1 MTSRTFTRLPN
12 LINVLLLL
20 SLVFSGNI
28 LQSVTSLGINYGQ
41 VGNNLP
47 SPDKVINLLRSLRIT
62 KTRIYDT
69 NPQILSAF
77 ANSNIEI
84 IVTIENQVLTLL
96 QDPQQ
101 ALQWVDSHIK
111 PYIPATRIT
120 GIMVGNELFTD
131 EDSSL
136 IGYMMPAMINIHKA
150 LVQLALDRYVQVSSP
165 SSLAVLAESYPPSAG
180 SFKPEVSSVMQQ
192 LLQFLEATRSPF
204 WINAYPYFAYK
215 DNPDKIPIDYV
226 LFNRNVGMTDP
237 NTKLHYDNMMYA
249 QVDALAFAAAKLGY
263 RNIEVRVAET
273 GWPSKGDAGEVGA
286 SPANAATYNRNLMMR
301 QFAGEGT
308 PARRNSRLDVYIF
321 ALFNENMKPGPTSEK
336 NYGIFR
342 PDGSLAYNLGFST
355 MSTTTANSESVT
367 YSSSATKAVNRATT
381 TLECWTILILAMIQV
396 VISRLF

>member
-1 MTSRTFTRLPN
+1 MTSRTCTRLSN
-12 LINVLLLL
+12 LFNVFLLL

-28 LQSVTSLGINYGQ
+28 LQRVTSLGINYGQ
-41 VGNNLP
+41 VGNDLP

-69 NPQILSAF
+69 NPQILSSF

-84 IVTIENQVLTLL
+84 IVTIENQVLPLL

-150 LVQLALDRYVQVSSP
+150 LVQLGLDRYIQVSSP
-165 SSLAVLAESYPPSAG
+165 CSLAVLAESYPPSAG
-180 SFKPEVSSVMQQ
+180 SFKPAVSSVMQQ
-192 LLQFLEATRSPF
+192 LLDFLEATKSPF

-215 DNPDKIPIDYV
+215 DSPNKIPIDYV
-226 LFNRNVGMTDP
+226 LFNRNIGMTDP
-237 NTKLHYDNMMYA
+237 NTRLHYDNMMYA
-249 QVDALAFAAAKLGY
+249 QVDAVAFAAAKLGY

-273 GWPSKGDAGEVGA
+273 GWPSKGDPGEIGA
-286 SPANAATYNRNLMMR
+286 SPLNAATYNRNLMMR

-321 ALFNENMKPGPTSEK
+321 ALFNEDMKPGPTSEK

-367 YSSSATKAVNRATT
+367 YSSSATKATS
-381 TLECWTILILAMIQV
+381 LEYWTILILAMIQV
-396 VISRLF
+396 VMLRLF

>member
-41 VGNNLP
+41 VGNNL
-47 SPDKVINLLRSLRIT
+47 
-62 KTRIYDT
+62 
-69 NPQILSAF
+69 
-77 ANSNIEI
+77 
-84 IVTIENQVLTLL
+84 
-96 QDPQQ
+96 
-101 ALQWVDSHIK
+101 
-111 PYIPATRIT
+111 
-120 GIMVGNELFTD
+120 
-131 EDSSL
+131 
-136 IGYMMPAMINIHKA
+136 
-150 LVQLALDRYVQVSSP
+150 YVQVSSP

-249 QVDALAFAAAKLGY
+249 QVDAF
-263 RNIEVRVAET
+263 RVAET

-321 ALFNENMKPGPTSEK
+321 ALFNEDMKPGPTSEK

-367 YSSSATKAVNRATT
+367 YSSYATKVQINVYYMV
-381 TLECWTILILAMIQV
+381 CFV
-396 VISRLF
+396 HNDYKFVIITSSLFSVLTGSE

>member
-1 MTSRTFTRLPN
+1 MTSRTFTRLSN
-12 LINVLLLL
+12 LIHVFLLL

-28 LQSVTSLGINYGQ
+28 LQRVTSLGINYGQ
-41 VGNNLP
+41 VGNDLP
-47 SPDKVINLLRSLRIT
+47 SPDKVITLLRSLRIT

-69 NPQILSAF
+69 NPQILTAF

-84 IVTIENQVLTLL
+84 IVTIENQVLPLL

-101 ALQWVDSHIK
+101 ALQWVNSHIK
-111 PYIPATRIT
+111 PYVPATRIT

-136 IGYMMPAMINIHKA
+136 LGYMMPAIINIHKA
-150 LVQLALDRYVQVSSP
+150 LVQLGLDRYIQVSSP

-180 SFKPEVSSVMQQ
+180 SFKPAVTSVMQQ
-192 LLQFLEATRSPF
+192 LLDFLETTKSPF

-215 DNPDKIPIDYV
+215 DNPKEIPIDYV
-226 LFNRNVGMTDP
+226 LFNRNVGMNDP

-249 QVDALAFAAAKLGY
+249 QVDAVAFAAAKLGY

-273 GWPSKGDAGEVGA
+273 GWPSKGDAGEIGA
-286 SPANAATYNRNLMMR
+286 SPLNAATYNRNLMMR

-308 PARRNSRLDVYIF
+308 PVRRSSRLDVYIF
-321 ALFNENMKPGPTSEK
+321 ALFNEDMKPGPTSEK

-355 MSTTTANSESVT
+355 MSTTTANSETFT
-367 YSSSATKAVNRATT
+367 YSSSATKKAKMS
-381 TLECWTILILAMIQV
+381 LEYWTILVLAMIQV
-396 VISRLF
+396 VMWRRI

>member
-1 MTSRTFTRLPN
+1 MTSRTFTRHSS
-12 LINVLLLL
+12 LIHVFLLL

-28 LQSVTSLGINYGQ
+28 LQTVTSLGINYGQ

-84 IVTIENQVLTLL
+84 IVTIENQVLPLL

-101 ALQWVDSHIK
+101 ATQWVDSHIK
-111 PYIPATRIT
+111 PYVPATRIT

-131 EDSSL
+131 DDSSL
-136 IGYMMPAMINIHKA
+136 IGYMMPAIINIHKA
-150 LVQLALDRYVQVSSP
+150 LVQLGLDRYIQVSSP
-165 SSLAVLAESYPPSAG
+165 SSLAVLGESYPPSAG

-192 LLQFLEATRSPF
+192 LLDFLEATKSPF

-215 DNPDKIPIDYV
+215 DNPQEIPVDYV
-226 LFNRNVGMTDP
+226 LFNRNIGMTDP
-237 NTKLHYDNMMYA
+237 NTRLHYDNMMYA
-249 QVDALAFAAAKLGY
+249 QVDAVAFAAAKLGY

-273 GWPSKGDAGEVGA
+273 GWPSKGDVGEIGA
-286 SPANAATYNRNLMMR
+286 SPVNAATYNRNLMMR

-308 PARRNSRLDVYIF
+308 PARRNARLDVYIF
-321 ALFNENMKPGPTSEK
+321 ALFNEDMKPGPTSEK
-336 NYGIFR
+336 NYGIFQ

-367 YSSSATKAVNRATT
+367 YSSSATKAKRS
-381 TLECWTILILAMIQV
+381 LEYWTILILAMVQV
-396 VISRLF
+396 VMLRLF

>member
-1 MTSRTFTRLPN
+1 MTTTTFTRLSN
-12 LINVLLLL
+12 LVNVFLLL

-28 LQSVTSLGINYGQ
+28 LQRVTSLGINYGQ

-69 NPQILSAF
+69 NPQILTAF

-111 PYIPATRIT
+111 PYVPATRIT
-120 GIMVGNELFTD
+120 GIMVGNELFTHD
-131 EDSSL
+131 DSSL

-150 LVQLALDRYVQVSSP
+150 LVQLGLDRYIQVSSP
-165 SSLAVLAESYPPSAG
+165 SSVAVLAESYPPSAG
-180 SFKPEVSSVMQQ
+180 SFKPEVASVMQQ
-192 LLQFLEATRSPF
+192 LLDFLEATKSPF

-215 DNPDKIPIDYV
+215 DSPDKIPIDYV
-226 LFNRNVGMTDP
+226 LFNRNIGMTDP
-237 NTKLHYDNMMYA
+237 NTKFHYDNMMYA
-249 QVDALAFAAAKLGY
+249 QVDAVAFAAAKLGY

-273 GWPSKGDAGEVGA
+273 GWPSKGDAGEIGA
-286 SPANAATYNRNLMMR
+286 SPLNAATYNRNLMMR

-308 PARRNSRLDVYIF
+308 PARRNARLDVYIF
-321 ALFNENMKPGPTSEK
+321 ALFNEDMKPGPTSEQ

-355 MSTTTANSESVT
+355 MSTTTANSESFT
-367 YSSSATKAVNRATT
+367 YSSSATKAMKKAKSSM
-381 TLECWTILILAMIQV
+381 EYWTILVLAIIPLVM
-396 VISRLF
+396 SRLF

>member
-1 MTSRTFTRLPN
+1 MTLFSII
-12 LINVLLLL
+12 LIPWLDITA
-20 SLVFSGNI
+20 GNI

-136 IGYMMPAMINIHKA
+136 IG
-150 LVQLALDRYVQVSSP
+150 
-165 SSLAVLAESYPPSAG
+165 
-180 SFKPEVSSVMQQ
+180 
-192 LLQFLEATRSPF
+192 
-204 WINAYPYFAYK
+204 
-215 DNPDKIPIDYV
+215 
-226 LFNRNVGMTDP
+226 
-237 NTKLHYDNMMYA
+237 
-249 QVDALAFAAAKLGY
+249 
-263 RNIEVRVAET
+263 
-273 GWPSKGDAGEVGA
+273 
-286 SPANAATYNRNLMMR
+286 
-301 QFAGEGT
+301 
-308 PARRNSRLDVYIF
+308 
-321 ALFNENMKPGPTSEK
+321 
-336 NYGIFR
+336 
-342 PDGSLAYNLGFST
+342 
-355 MSTTTANSESVT
+355 
-367 YSSSATKAVNRATT
+367 
-381 TLECWTILILAMIQV
+381 
-396 VISRLF
+396 

>member
-28 LQSVTSLGINYGQ
+28 VQSVTSLGINYGQ

-101 ALQWVDSHIK
+101 ALQWVGSHIK

-150 LVQLALDRYVQVSSP
+150 LVQLGLDRYVQVSSP

-237 NTKLHYDNMMYA
+237 NTRLHYDNMMYA
-249 QVDALAFAAAKLGY
+249 QVDAVAFAAAKLGY

-273 GWPSKGDAGEVGA
+273 GWPSKGDAAEVGA
-286 SPANAATYNRNLMMR
+286 SPLNAATYNRNLMMR

-321 ALFNENMKPGPTSEK
+321 ALFNEDMKPGPTSEK

-367 YSSSATKAVNRATT
+367 YSSSATKVVNKEKT

>member
-1 MTSRTFTRLPN
+1 MTSRTCTRLSN
-12 LINVLLLL
+12 LFNVFLLL

-28 LQSVTSLGINYGQ
+28 LQRVTSLGINYGQ
-41 VGNNLP
+41 VGNDLP

-69 NPQILSAF
+69 NPQILSSF

-84 IVTIENQVLTLL
+84 IVTIENQVLPLL

-150 LVQLALDRYVQVSSP
+150 LVQLGLDRYIQVSSP
-165 SSLAVLAESYPPSAG
+165 CSLAVLAESYPPSAG
-180 SFKPEVSSVMQQ
+180 SFKPAVSSVMQQ
-192 LLQFLEATRSPF
+192 LLDFLEATKSPF

-215 DNPDKIPIDYV
+215 DSPNKIPIDYV
-226 LFNRNVGMTDP
+226 LFNRNIGMTDP
-237 NTKLHYDNMMYA
+237 NTRLHYDNMMYA
-249 QVDALAFAAAKLGY
+249 QVDAVAFAAAKLGY

-273 GWPSKGDAGEVGA
+273 GWPSKGDPGEIGA
-286 SPANAATYNRNLMMR
+286 SPLNAATYNRNLMMR

-321 ALFNENMKPGPTSEK
+321 ALFNEDMKPGPTSEK

-367 YSSSATKAVNRATT
+367 YSSSATKAVNKATS
-381 TLECWTILILAMIQV
+381 LEYWTILILAMIQV
-396 VISRLF
+396 VMLRLF

>member
-1 MTSRTFTRLPN
+1 MTSKTSSKHHN
-12 LINVLLLL
+12 LMHVFLLL
-20 SLVFSGNI
+20 SLVFAGNI
-28 LQSVTSLGINYGQ
+28 PQKVTSLGINYGQ

-47 SPDKVINLLRSLRIT
+47 SPDKVINLLKSLRIT

-69 NPQILSAF
+69 NPQILSSF

-84 IVTIENQVLTLL
+84 IVTIENQVLPLL

-101 ALQWVDSHIK
+101 SLQWVDSHIK
-111 PYIPATRIT
+111 PYVPATRIT

-131 EDSSL
+131 DDSSL

-150 LVQLALDRYVQVSSP
+150 LTQLGLDRYIQVSSP

-180 SFKPEVSSVMQQ
+180 SFKPEVTTVMQQ
-192 LLQFLEATRSPF
+192 LLDFLEATKSPF

-215 DNPDKIPIDYV
+215 DNPDEIPLDYV

-237 NTKLHYDNMMYA
+237 NTRLHYDNMMYA
-249 QVDALAFAAAKLGY
+249 QVDAVAFAAAKLGY

-273 GWPSKGDAGEVGA
+273 GWPSKGDAGEIGA
-286 SPANAATYNRNLMMR
+286 SPLNAATYNRNLMMR

-308 PARRNSRLDVYIF
+308 PARRNSRLDAYIF
-321 ALFNENMKPGPTSEK
+321 ALFNENMKTGPTSEQ

-367 YSSSATKAVNRATT
+367 YSSSATKAMKS
-381 TLECWTILILAMIQV
+381 LEYWIILVLAMIQIV
-396 VISRLF
+396 TSRLF

>member
-1 MTSRTFTRLPN
+1 MALFSKI
-12 LINVLLLL
+12 LILWLDIIA
-20 SLVFSGNI
+20 GNI

-136 IGYMMPAMINIHKA
+136 IG
-150 LVQLALDRYVQVSSP
+150 
-165 SSLAVLAESYPPSAG
+165 
-180 SFKPEVSSVMQQ
+180 
-192 LLQFLEATRSPF
+192 
-204 WINAYPYFAYK
+204 
-215 DNPDKIPIDYV
+215 
-226 LFNRNVGMTDP
+226 
-237 NTKLHYDNMMYA
+237 
-249 QVDALAFAAAKLGY
+249 
-263 RNIEVRVAET
+263 
-273 GWPSKGDAGEVGA
+273 
-286 SPANAATYNRNLMMR
+286 
-301 QFAGEGT
+301 
-308 PARRNSRLDVYIF
+308 
-321 ALFNENMKPGPTSEK
+321 
-336 NYGIFR
+336 
-342 PDGSLAYNLGFST
+342 
-355 MSTTTANSESVT
+355 
-367 YSSSATKAVNRATT
+367 
-381 TLECWTILILAMIQV
+381 
-396 VISRLF
+396 

>member
-1 MTSRTFTRLPN
+1 MTSRTFTRFSN
-12 LINVLLLL
+12 LIHIFLLL

-28 LQSVTSLGINYGQ
+28 LERVTSLGINYGQ

-84 IVTIENQVLTLL
+84 IVTIENQVLPLL

-101 ALQWVDSHIK
+101 AIQWVDSHIK
-111 PYIPATRIT
+111 PYVPATRIT

-131 EDSSL
+131 DDSSL

-150 LVQLALDRYVQVSSP
+150 LVQLGLDRYIQVSSP
-165 SSLAVLAESYPPSAG
+165 SSLAVLGESYPPSAG

-192 LLQFLEATRSPF
+192 LLEFLEATKSPF

-215 DNPDKIPIDYV
+215 DNPQEIPIDYV
-226 LFNRNVGMTDP
+226 LFNRNIGMTDP
-237 NTKLHYDNMMYA
+237 NTRLHYDNMMYA
-249 QVDALAFAAAKLGY
+249 QVDAVAFAAAKLGY

-273 GWPSKGDAGEVGA
+273 GWPSKGDVGEIGA
-286 SPANAATYNRNLMMR
+286 SPLNAATYNRNLMMR

-308 PARRNSRLDVYIF
+308 PARRNARLDVYIF
-321 ALFNENMKPGPTSEK
+321 ALFNEDMKPGPTSEK

-367 YSSSATKAVNRATT
+367 YSSSATKANRS
-381 TLECWTILILAMIQV
+381 LEYWTILILTMIQV
-396 VISRLF
+396 VMLRLF

>member
-1 MTSRTFTRLPN
+1 MTSRTFTRISN
-12 LINVLLLL
+12 LIHLFLML

-28 LQSVTSLGINYGQ
+28 LQRVTSLGINYGQ

-69 NPQILSAF
+69 NPQILTSF

-84 IVTIENQVLTLL
+84 IVTIENQVLPML

-101 ALQWVDSHIK
+101 ALQWVNSHIK
-111 PYIPATRIT
+111 PYVPATRIT

-131 EDSSL
+131 DDSSL
-136 IGYMMPAMINIHKA
+136 IGYMMPAIINIHKA
-150 LVQLALDRYVQVSSP
+150 LVQLGLDRYIQVSSP
-165 SSLAVLAESYPPSAG
+165 SSLAVLGESYPPSAG

-192 LLQFLEATRSPF
+192 LLAFLEATKSPF

-215 DNPDKIPIDYV
+215 DSPKEIPIDYV
-226 LFNRNVGMTDP
+226 LFNRNIGMTDP
-237 NTKLHYDNMMYA
+237 NTRLHYDNMMYA
-249 QVDALAFAAAKLGY
+249 QVDAVAFAAAKLGY

-286 SPANAATYNRNLMMR
+286 SPMNAATYNRNLMMR

-308 PARRNSRLDVYIF
+308 PARRNERLDVYIF
-321 ALFNENMKPGPTSEK
+321 ALFNEDMKPGPTSEK

-367 YSSSATKAVNRATT
+367 YSSSATKAKRN
-381 TLECWTILILAMIQV
+381 LEYWTILISAMIQV
-396 VISRLF
+396 VMSRLF

>member
-12 LINVLLLL
+12 IINVFLML
-20 SLVFSGNI
+20 SLVFSGNL
-28 LQSVTSLGINYGQ
+28 LQRATSLGINYGQ

-69 NPQILSAF
+69 NPQILTSF

-150 LVQLALDRYVQVSSP
+150 LVQLGLDRYIEVSSP

-192 LLQFLEATRSPF
+192 LLQFLEATRSSF

-215 DNPDKIPIDYV
+215 DNPNKIPIDYV
-226 LFNRNVGMTDP
+226 LFNRNIGMTDP
-237 NTKLHYDNMMYA
+237 NTRLHYDNMMYA
-249 QVDALAFAAAKLGY
+249 QVDAVAYAAAKLGY
-263 RNIEVRVAET
+263 RNLEVRVAET

-286 SPANAATYNRNLMMR
+286 SPTNAAIYNRNLMMR

-321 ALFNENMKPGPTSEK
+321 ALFNEDMKPGPTSEK

-342 PDGSLAYNLGFST
+342 PDGSLAYNLGFTT

-367 YSSSATKAVNRATT
+367 YSSYATKAKT
-381 TLECWTILILAMIQV
+381 TLEYWAILMLAMIQV
-396 VISRLF
+396 VMSRLF

>member
-12 LINVLLLL
+12 LIHVFLLL

-28 LQSVTSLGINYGQ
+28 LQRVTSLGINYGQ
-41 VGNNLP
+41 VGNDLP

-69 NPQILSAF
+69 NPQILTSF

-84 IVTIENQVLTLL
+84 IVTIENQVLPLL

-101 ALQWVDSHIK
+101 ALQWVNSHIK
-111 PYIPATRIT
+111 PYVPATRIT

-136 IGYMMPAMINIHKA
+136 IGYMMPAIINIHKA
-150 LVQLALDRYVQVSSP
+150 LVQLGLDRYIQVSSP

-180 SFKPEVSSVMQQ
+180 SFKPEVSSIMQQ
-192 LLQFLEATRSPF
+192 LLDFLETTKSPF

-215 DNPDKIPIDYV
+215 DNPKEIPIDYV

-249 QVDALAFAAAKLGY
+249 QVDAVAFAAAKLGY

-273 GWPSKGDAGEVGA
+273 GWPSKGDAGETGA
-286 SPANAATYNRNLMMR
+286 SPLNAATYNRNLMMR

-308 PARRNSRLDVYIF
+308 PVRRNSRLDVYIF
-321 ALFNENMKPGPTSEK
+321 ALFNEDMKPGPTSEK

-355 MSTTTANSESVT
+355 MATTTANSETFT
-367 YSSSATKAVNRATT
+367 YSSSATKRAKMS
-381 TLECWTILILAMIQV
+381 LEYWTILVLAMIQV
-396 VISRLF
+396 VLWRRI

>member
-1 MTSRTFTRLPN
+1 MTSRTVARLPN
-12 LINVLLLL
+12 LINVFLLL

-28 LQSVTSLGINYGQ
+28 LQKATSLGINYGQ

-69 NPQILSAF
+69 NPQILTSF

-136 IGYMMPAMINIHKA
+136 IGYMMPAIINIHKA
-150 LVQLALDRYVQVSSP
+150 LVQLGLDRYIEVSSP

-204 WINAYPYFAYK
+204 WVNAYPYFAYK
-215 DNPDKIPIDYV
+215 DNPNKIPIDYV
-226 LFNRNVGMTDP
+226 LFNRNIGMTDP
-237 NTKLHYDNMMYA
+237 NTRLHYDNMMYA
-249 QVDALAFAAAKLGY
+249 QVDAVAFAAAKLGY

-273 GWPSKGDAGEVGA
+273 GWPSKGDVGEVGA
-286 SPANAATYNRNLMMR
+286 SPTNAATYNRNLMMR

-321 ALFNENMKPGPTSEK
+321 ALFNEDMKPGPTSEK

-367 YSSSATKAVNRATT
+367 YSSYATKAKM
-381 TLECWTILILAMIQV
+381 TLEYWTILMLAMIQV
-396 VISRLF
+396 VVSRLI

>member
-12 LINVLLLL
+12 LITVLFLL

-28 LQSVTSLGINYGQ
+28 LRSVTSLGINYGQ

-69 NPQILSAF
+69 NPQILRAF

-136 IGYMMPAMINIHKA
+136 IGYMVPAMINIHKA
-150 LVQLALDRYVQVSSP
+150 LVQLGLDRYVQVSSP

-180 SFKPEVSSVMQQ
+180 SFKPEVSSIS
-192 LLQFLEATRSPF
+192 L

-237 NTKLHYDNMMYA
+237 NTRLHYDNMMYA
-249 QVDALAFAAAKLGY
+249 QVDAVAFAAAKLGY

-321 ALFNENMKPGPTSEK
+321 ALFNEDMKPGPTSEK

-367 YSSSATKAVNRATT
+367 YSSSATKAVNKGKT
-381 TLECWTILILAMIQV
+381 TLECWTILVLAMIQV

>member
-1 MTSRTFTRLPN
+1 MTPRSFTRLSN
-12 LINVLLLL
+12 LIHVSVLL

-28 LQSVTSLGINYGQ
+28 LQTVTSLGINYGQ

-69 NPQILSAF
+69 NPQILSSF

-84 IVTIENQVLTLL
+84 IVTIENQVLPLL

-120 GIMVGNELFTD
+120 GIMVGNELYTD
-131 EDSSL
+131 DDSSL
-136 IGYMMPAMINIHKA
+136 IGYMMPAIINIHKA
-150 LVQLALDRYVQVSSP
+150 LVQLGLDRYIQVSSP

-192 LLQFLEATRSPF
+192 LLDFLEATKSPF

-215 DNPDKIPIDYV
+215 DNPKEIPIDYV
-226 LFNRNVGMTDP
+226 LFNRNIGMTDP
-237 NTKLHYDNMMYA
+237 NTRLHYDNMMYA
-249 QVDALAFAAAKLGY
+249 QVDAVAFAAAKLGY

-273 GWPSKGDAGEVGA
+273 GWPSKGDVGETGA
-286 SPANAATYNRNLMMR
+286 SLVNAATYNRNLMMR

-321 ALFNENMKPGPTSEK
+321 ALFNEDMKPGPTSEK
-336 NYGIFR
+336 NYGIFQ

-367 YSSSATKAVNRATT
+367 YSSSATKAKMS
-381 TLECWTILILAMIQV
+381 LEYWTILVLAMIQV

>member
-12 LINVLLLL
+12 LITVLFLL

-28 LQSVTSLGINYGQ
+28 LRSVTSLGINYGQ

-69 NPQILSAF
+69 NPQILRAF

-136 IGYMMPAMINIHKA
+136 IGYMVPAMINIHKA
-150 LVQLALDRYVQVSSP
+150 LVQLGLDRYVQVSSP

-237 NTKLHYDNMMYA
+237 NTRLHYDNMMYA
-249 QVDALAFAAAKLGY
+249 QVDAVAFAAAKLGY
-263 RNIEVRVAET
+263 RNIEVRVAE
-273 GWPSKGDAGEVGA
+273 
-286 SPANAATYNRNLMMR
+286 
-301 QFAGEGT
+301 
-308 PARRNSRLDVYIF
+308 
-321 ALFNENMKPGPTSEK
+321 
-336 NYGIFR
+336 
-342 PDGSLAYNLGFST
+342 LGFWLWQGDEPEGGTNPLGSIAEKVSGRT
-355 MSTTTANSESVT
+355 GRLKPLLFFLVI
-367 YSSSATKAVNRATT
+367 
-381 TLECWTILILAMIQV
+381 ILK
-396 VISRLF
+396 